1 MNNAELK
8 TREIPEWRNAEY
20 HRKEIL
26 KIMEKIEDSWILW
39 QMHRFV
45 INITEEE

>member
-1 MNNAELK
+1 MNDNSSK
-8 TREIPEWRNAEY
+8 PIEWKSTEY

-26 KIMEKIEDSWILW
+26 KIIEKIEDSWILW

-45 INITEEE
+45 INMTKEDD